1 MQMFDMISRP
11 TLDHLKKSE
20 KKSLLSPTST
30 LIISGLCLFGMFN
43 AKLEGFLSVALW
55 VAWVL
60 FFGWSVLR
68 YYDYTRARMIRRRLN
83 ALLESFKWINKP
95 ITCDG
100 GEMAAALRKIQRL
113 GLDVPSIM
121 FPLMRLLAPGPQGLY
136 RS

>member
-1 MQMFDMISRP
+1 
-11 TLDHLKKSE
+11 
-20 KKSLLSPTST
+20 
-30 LIISGLCLFGMFN
+30 
-43 AKLEGFLSVALW
+43 
-55 VAWVL
+55 
-60 FFGWSVLR
+60 
-68 YYDYTRARMIRRRLN
+68 MIRRRLN